1 MSKNTPK
8 STKPRKL
15 KKHGPQPI
23 KNHEITAK
31 ITPCF
36 KQAKLTPDTKEKIT
50 VLKTSGKFIKT
61 TTIIKILYYLCTKKM
76 ISNEYY
82 FE

>member
-8 STKPRKL
+8 SAKSRKL
-15 KKHGPQPI
+15 KKAGPQPI

-50 VLKTSGKFIKT
+50 VLKTSRKYAEIT
-61 TTIIKILYYLCTKKM
+61 L
-76 ISNEYY
+76 NEYQ
-82 FE
+82 FK